1 MHRVEVHAASGMIV
15 LETIAAFHAIDDDS
29 RSSPRAAKIC
39 WSSIE

>member
-1 MHRVEVHAASGMIV
+1 VQAASGMIV
-15 LETIAAFHAIDDDS
+15 FDTIAKRSTPSMMIS